1 MLVLIV
7 VGRSDKRKGVGGV
20 KGKKV
25 LKSEKT
31 DKKKVEMS
39 GVKD

>member
-25 LKSEKT
+25 LKSEKM
-31 DKKKVEMS
+31 DKKKSMIV
-39 GVKD
+39 

>member
-7 VGRSDKRKGVGGV
+7 VGRSGNRKGVGGL

-25 LKSEKT
+25 LKSEKM
-31 DKKKVEMS
+31 DKKKVEMKS
-39 GVKD
+39 VKV

>member
-7 VGRSDKRKGVGGV
+7 VSRSGNRKGVGGL

-25 LKSEKT
+25 LKSDKM
-31 DKKKVEMS
+31 DKKKNMRV
-39 GVKD
+39 

>member
-1 MLVLIV
+1 MVMLVLIV

-25 LKSEKT
+25 LKSEKM
-31 DKKKVEMS
+31 DKKKSMIV
-39 GVKD
+39 

>member
-7 VGRSDKRKGVGGV
+7 VGRSGKRKGVGGV

-25 LKSEKT
+25 LKSDKM
-31 DKKKVEMS
+31 DKKKYEMKS
-39 GVKD
+39 MIV